1 MNQTQMCLEAQRIMG
16 KMCNMEISNSELDIK
31 TSILAI
37 MATEKWVKPKYL
49 ETI

>member
-31 TSILAI
+31 TSILATCQWQQKNGLSLNI
-37 MATEKWVKPKYL
+37 
-49 ETI
+49 